1 MADGKEPFRET
12 TNFIDPMIDGLLQ
25 ARAARTLALLALA
38 LTAACSGPVKLTYV
52 DRLEP
57 CTSEQGPSDAYCG
70 SLEVAENPDDPDGRK
85 IALNTV
91 VLPSFSADSQPDP
104 VFFLAGGPGQ
114 GAAALAG
121 RIDGL
126 FQQIRRQRDI
136 VLVDQRGTGKSNL
149 FQCKFREDVDALKD
163 APTLTEAEVEKCLAA
178 FDGDPRFYTTTI
190 AMDDLDAVRDWLGY
204 ERINAMGGSYGT
216 RAALVYLRQH
226 PEHVR
231 TVVLDGVAPTD
242 MTLPLYFPR
251 DSQRAL
257 NRLLETCSNDSG
269 CSERFPN
276 RKDRLDKLLADLE
289 RNVAIRHPRTGEETE
304 ATISRRMVAMT
315 VRMALYTPLAGSLV
329 PLVIDQAS
337 KGEFG
342 PLTGLMSSGEGL
354 EDEIA
359 NGMYLSV
366 TCSEDYPRLSQESVD
381 SESAGTF
388 IGRDVY
394 DGSTEACQY
403 WPRGEVDSSYYEP
416 VRSDLP
422 VLILSGELD
431 PVTPPSWG
439 DEVAQHLPNSRHIVA
454 PGTGHGVMSV
464 GCGMRLIGEFLDTA
478 NAAELDASCLDVQ
491 AQPPFFLNFSGPY
504 AVQEKEATE

>member
-1 MADGKEPFRET
+1 
-12 TNFIDPMIDGLLQ
+12 MIDGRLHD
-25 ARAARTLALLALA
+25 RAARTLALLALA
-38 LTAACSGPVKLTYV
+38 LITACSGPTKLTYV
-52 DRLEP
+52 ELLEP

-70 SLEVAENPDDPDGRK
+70 SLEVAENPHDPDGRK

-91 VLPSFSADSQPDP
+91 VLPSFTADSQPDP

-114 GAAALAG
+114 GAASLAR

-126 FQQIRRQRDI
+126 FQQIRRQRDL
-136 VLVDQRGTGKSNL
+136 VLVDQRGTGESNL
-149 FQCKFREDVDALKD
+149 FQCKFREDEEAWKD
-163 APTLTEAEVEKCLAA
+163 APPLTEAEAQKCLAA

-190 AMDDLDAVRDWLGY
+190 AMDDLDLVRDWLGY
-204 ERINAMGGSYGT
+204 EKINAMGGSYGT
-216 RAALVYLRQH
+216 RAALVYLRRH

-231 TVVLDGVAPTD
+231 TVVLDGVAPTN

-257 NRLLETCSNDSG
+257 DRLMETCSSDAE
-269 CSERFPN
+269 CSQRYPSLKE
-276 RKDRLDKLLADLE
+276 RLDTLLADLE
-289 RNVAIRHPRTGEETE
+289 RSPRNVALRNPRTGEETE
-304 ATISRRMVAMT
+304 ATISRRMVALT

-329 PLVIDQAS
+329 PLAIDRAAQ
-337 KGEFG
+337 GDFG
-342 PLTGLMSSGEGL
+342 PLTGLMSSGEGM

-366 TCSEDYPRLSQESVD
+366 TCSEDYPRLNQESVD
-381 SESAGTF
+381 AEAAGTF

-394 DGSTEACQY
+394 EASTEACKY
-403 WPRGEVDSSYYEP
+403 WPRGEVESAYYEP
-416 VRSDLP
+416 VQSDLP

-439 DEVAQHLPNSRHIVA
+439 DEVAQHLPNSRHIVS

-478 NAAELDASCLDVQ
+478 NAADLDASCLDVQ
-491 AQPPFFLNFSGPY
+491 AQPAFFLNFSGPY
-504 AVQEKEATE
+504 AAKEKEGAE